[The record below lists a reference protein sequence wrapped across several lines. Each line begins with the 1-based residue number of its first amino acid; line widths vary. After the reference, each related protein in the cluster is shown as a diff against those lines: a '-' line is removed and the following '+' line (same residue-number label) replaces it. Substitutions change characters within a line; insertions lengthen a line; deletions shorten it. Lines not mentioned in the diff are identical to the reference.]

1 MLHVDGMLLRN
12 VWSARGQSRF
22 ARPVAAVTAFARRA
36 VGAIA
41 ASVKQWHERTPNPP
55 RACKELA
62 IRELEEHYARATD
75 LHDLERMQ
83 RDWNRRDGGGMRSW
97 NWR

>member
-1 MLHVDGMLLRN
+1 MPQVDGMLSRS

-36 VGAIA
+36 VEAIV
-41 ASVKQWHERTPNPP
+41 ASVNQWHERTPNPP